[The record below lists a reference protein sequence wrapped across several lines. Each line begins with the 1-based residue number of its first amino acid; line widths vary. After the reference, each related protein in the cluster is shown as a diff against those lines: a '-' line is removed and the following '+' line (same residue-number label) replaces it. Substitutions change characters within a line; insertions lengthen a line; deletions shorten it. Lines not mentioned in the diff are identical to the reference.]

1 MLEHLGVSLKPCA
14 ECLSA
19 GELLQNAAPILERMG
34 DRIYQ
39 AFGYWE

>member
-1 MLEHLGVSLKPCA
+1 MLGYLSVFLKRCA

-19 GELLQNAAPILERMG
+19 GELLQNAVPILERMG

-39 AFGYWE
+39 AFGYW

>member
-1 MLEHLGVSLKPCA
+1 MLGYLSVFLKRCV

-19 GELLQNAAPILERMG
+19 GELLQNAVPILERMG

-39 AFGYWE
+39 AFGYW